1 MTMEKP
7 SRSFPSAGRRTA
19 LAQIRSWITALVLV
33 GLSATPAATLPLDDA
48 VLGAA
53 DAPVTVIEYSS
64 LGCGHCASF
73 HDEVM
78 PDIVKMFI
86 ATGQVRWIVRDF
98 PLARLPLAGAVIAR
112 CQGPAA
118 YPRLIEVLFRT
129 QDTWMRSEDPLG
141 ELEKLART
149 AGIDRKRFDT
159 CLDDQRL
166 IAAIME
172 RTREAQEKY
181 GITGTPSFIVNGE
194 TLVGAVPFDVMRA
207 VLERH
212 IGRR

>member
-1 MTMEKP
+1 
-7 SRSFPSAGRRTA
+7 
-19 LAQIRSWITALVLV
+19 
-33 GLSATPAATLPLDDA
+33 
-48 VLGAA
+48 
-53 DAPVTVIEYSS
+53 
-64 LGCGHCASF
+64 
-73 HDEVM
+73 
-78 PDIVKMFI
+78 
-86 ATGQVRWIVRDF
+86 
-98 PLARLPLAGAVIAR
+98 
-112 CQGPAA
+112 
-118 YPRLIEVLFRT
+118 LIEVLFRT

-149 AGIDRKRFDT
+149 AGIDRKRFDA